1 MPTEM
6 PGLDSVSEWTR
17 GFLAGPRDLL
27 IGGEWVPAQSGA
39 RFEVVDPASERV
51 IANVA
56 EGAAADIDLAVK
68 AARRAFE
75 SKAWARM
82 PGNERARLIWALAD
96 RLEAEAE
103 KIAELETL
111 DNGMPIGVARGA
123 VVPLSADVFRY
134 MAGWATKL
142 EGKTIPLDVP
152 PRPDAEF
159 FAYTLRQPVGVVGQ
173 IVPWNFPLFMTSWKV
188 APALATG
195 CTIVLKPAEQTPL
208 TALFLGELMT
218 EIGFPD
224 GVINVVP
231 GFGETAGAALADH
244 PDVDKVT
251 FTGSTE
257 VGRQIVRAS
266 AGNLKKV
273 ALELGGKSPNIVF
286 DDADL
291 ESAVAGS
298 ADAVFFNAGQNCVA
312 GARLFA
318 QAGVYDEL
326 VAGLAE
332 RAAALRVGPGLDPD
346 SEVGPLVSAEQL
358 ERVTGY
364 MNGATEEGATLV
376 AGGGRLGERG
386 YFVEPTILTDVAPD
400 MRFMREEIF
409 GPVVGVTRFTDLGD
423 LVARANDTAF
433 GLAAGIWTSD
443 VSRVHRLAPRL
454 QVGTVW
460 VNTYSLNASALPFG
474 GFKQS
479 GWGRELGEEG
489 VSSYLQTKSVCI
501 GL

>member
-1 MPTEM
+1 MELTDAQPI
-6 PGLDSVSEWTR
+6 SAWTR
-17 GFLAGPRDLL
+17 EFTAATRQLL
-27 IGGEWVPAQSGA
+27 IGGSWVPARSGETFA
-39 RFEVVDPASERV
+39 VLDPATENP
-51 IANVA
+51 IAEV
-56 EGAAADIDLAVK
+56 AAADAADVDLAVA
-68 AARRAFE
+68 AARAAFE
-75 SKAWARM
+75 SGAWPRM
-82 PGNERARLIWALAD
+82 GGAERARLIWELAD
-96 RLEAEAE
+96 RIEAEGE
-103 KIAELETL
+103 RIAELESL
-111 DNGMPIGVARGA
+111 DNGMPVGVARGA
-123 VVPLSADVFRY
+123 VVPLTASILRY

-142 EGKTIPLDVP
+142 EGRTIPLDVP
-152 PRPDAEF
+152 PQPDAEF
-159 FAYTLRQPVGVVGQ
+159 FAYTLRQPIGVVGQ

-208 TALFLGELMT
+208 TALLLGELMT

-224 GVINVVP
+224 GVINVIP
-231 GFGETAGAALADH
+231 GFGETAGAALARH

-257 VGRQIVRAS
+257 VGKEIVRAS

-291 ESAVAGS
+291 ERAIAGS

-318 QAGVYDEL
+318 QAGVYED
-326 VAGLAE
+326 VVSGLAE
-332 RAAALRVGPGLDPD
+332 RASSLRIGPGLDAA

-364 MNGATEEGATLV
+364 MSSATEEGASLV
-376 AGGGRLGERG
+376 TGGGRLGERG
-386 YFVEPTILTDVAPD
+386 YFVEPTILTDVAPE

-409 GPVVGVTRFTDLGD
+409 GPVVGVTPFTDLDD
-423 LVARANDTAF
+423 LVAKANDTSY
-433 GLAAGIWTSD
+433 GLAAGIWTRD

-454 QVGTVW
+454 EVGTVW
-460 VNTYSLNASALPFG
+460 VNTYSLNAAPLPFG

-489 VSSYLQTKSVCI
+489 LSSYLQTKSVCI

>member
-1 MPTEM
+1 MH
-6 PGLDSVSEWTR
+6 GLGSVSEWTR
-17 GFLAGPRDLL
+17 SFLAGPRDLL
-27 IGGEWVPAQSGA
+27 IGGEWVPARSGA
-39 RFEVVDPASERV
+39 RFEVVDPATEDV
-51 IANVA
+51 IAQVA
-56 EGAAADIDLAVK
+56 EGAVADIDLAVK

-75 SKAWARM
+75 SKAWGSM
-82 PGNERARLIWALAD
+82 PGAERARLIWALAD
-96 RLEAEAE
+96 RLEAETE

-142 EGKTIPLDVP
+142 EGRTIPLDVP

-159 FAYTLRQPVGVVGQ
+159 FAYTLRRPIGVVGQ

-218 EIGFPD
+218 EVGFPD

-291 ESAVAGS
+291 DQAVAGS

-318 QAGVYDEL
+318 QAGIYDEL
-326 VAGLAE
+326 VAGMAE
-332 RAAALRVGPGLDPD
+332 RAAALRVGPGLDAA

-364 MNGATEEGATLV
+364 MDAATAEGASLV
-376 AGGGRLGERG
+376 AGGSRLGDRG
-386 YFVEPTILTDVAPD
+386 FFVEPTILADVAPD

-409 GPVVGVTRFTDLGD
+409 GPVVGVTRFTDLDD

-433 GLAAGIWTSD
+433 GLAAGIWTRD
-443 VSRVHRLAPRL
+443 VSRVHKLAPRL

-479 GWGRELGEEG
+479 GWGKELGEEG
-489 VSSYLQTKSVCI
+489 VASYLQTQSVCI